1 VSYNTEIHR
10 HRISTTIPNT
20 LKLETHMKIGIIG
33 TGTVGRAIASK
44 LVELDYDVVMGTRN
58 VSEKM
63 ASTAKDMYG
72 NPPFNEWVVSNS
84 KVKLVTFAEAAAFGE
99 IIVNATNGSNSV
111 KALIQSGA
119 KNLAGKV
126 LIDIA
131 NPLDFSNGMPPSLIS
146 GLNNTNSL
154 AEEIQKTFPD
164 IMVVKTLNTMT
175 ATLMVNP
182 NILGNGDH
190 INFIS
195 GNSTDAKSKVEKI
208 LHQFGWKTEN
218 IMDLGD
224 ITAARATES
233 ILPIWVRIMGVT
245 KTGLFNFKLVK

>member
-1 VSYNTEIHR
+1 
-10 HRISTTIPNT
+10 
-20 LKLETHMKIGIIG
+20 MKIAIIG

-44 LVELDYDVVMGTRN
+44 LVELDYDVMMGTRN
-58 VSEKM
+58 VSEKL
-63 ASTAKDMYG
+63 ASNATDMYG
-72 NPPFNEWVVSNS
+72 NPPLNEWIKTNSN
-84 KVKLVTFAEAAAFGE
+84 VKLVTFSEAAAFGE

-164 IMVVKTLNTMT
+164 VKVVKTLNTMT
-175 ATLMVNP
+175 AALMINP
-182 NILGNGDH
+182 NMTGNGDH
-190 INFIS
+190 VNFIC
-195 GNSTDAKSKVEKI
+195 GNSADAKSKVEKI
-208 LHQFGWKTEN
+208 LNQFGWKTEN
-218 IMDLGD
+218 IVDLGD
-224 ITAARATES
+224 ITGARATES
-233 ILPIWVRIMGVT
+233 ILPIWVRLMGVL
-245 KTGLFNFKLVK
+245 KTPFFNFKLVK